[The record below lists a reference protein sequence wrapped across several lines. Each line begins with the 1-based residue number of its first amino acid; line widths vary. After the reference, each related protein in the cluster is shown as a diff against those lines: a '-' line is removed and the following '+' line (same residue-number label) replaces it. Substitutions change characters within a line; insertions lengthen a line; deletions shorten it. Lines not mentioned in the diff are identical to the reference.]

1 MKADFQKKKK
11 KTVVLGILDI
21 NHMITK
27 IDMSSSKKISK
38 LNLAIY

>member
-1 MKADFQKKKK
+1 MKADFQKKKI
-11 KTVVLGILDI
+11 TVVLGILDI

-27 IDMSSSKKISK
+27 RDMSSSKKVSK